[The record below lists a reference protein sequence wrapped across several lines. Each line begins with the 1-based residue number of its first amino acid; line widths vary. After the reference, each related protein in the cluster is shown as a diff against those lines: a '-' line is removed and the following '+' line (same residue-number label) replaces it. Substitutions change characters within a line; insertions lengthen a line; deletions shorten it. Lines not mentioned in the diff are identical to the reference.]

1 MSRNLDGRP
10 AGHASV
16 RCWPAEQLVFERD
29 RSNPYFDYLLKISYM
44 SYTAVVARYS
54 TLSRIARIAED
65 QWGLITRRQAE
76 GTGVSQATLQRL
88 AKTGI
93 LDRVAHGVYRL
104 SGAPLPD
111 HLDLRAA
118 WLQLAPEVPGW
129 ERTPEQGVVSHRSA
143 AALYGLGHLPADRHE
158 FTLPERR
165 QSRRSD
171 VRLHHRAVRPGEW
184 IVLQGMP
191 VTRPS
196 RIAADLL
203 DDKED
208 PEAVAQVIA
217 DALAPV
223 YDYPGAFVD
232 ALAPYAASFGL
243 RRGDGLAL
251 LRWLLDKIGDPE
263 ASRWIEE
270 ARGHAERSAD
280 RGMKTPARSQVKGR
294 RR

>member
-1 MSRNLDGRP
+1 
-10 AGHASV
+10 
-16 RCWPAEQLVFERD
+16 
-29 RSNPYFDYLLKISYM
+29 
-44 SYTAVVARYS
+44 VAQYS
-54 TLSRIARIAED
+54 TLSRLSRIAED

-76 GTGVSQATLQRL
+76 GAGVSQATLQRL
-88 AKTGI
+88 ATTGI

-104 SGAPLPD
+104 TGAPPPD
-111 HLDLRAA
+111 YLDLRAA
-118 WLQLAPEVPGW
+118 WLQLAPEVPAW

-171 VRLHHRAVRPGEW
+171 VRLHRRAVRPGEW
-184 IVLQGMP
+184 VVLHGMP

-196 RIAADLL
+196 RIAADLMG
-203 DDKED
+203 DKED

-217 DALAPV
+217 DALRPC
-223 YDYPGAFVD
+223 YDYPAAFAD

-251 LRWLLDKIGDPE
+251 LRWLLDTVGDPE
-263 ASRWIEE
+263 TPRWIEE
-270 ARGHAERSAD
+270 ARAHAERSAEKD
-280 RGMKTPARSQVKGR
+280 WKPSARPHAGAR
-294 RR
+294 PR